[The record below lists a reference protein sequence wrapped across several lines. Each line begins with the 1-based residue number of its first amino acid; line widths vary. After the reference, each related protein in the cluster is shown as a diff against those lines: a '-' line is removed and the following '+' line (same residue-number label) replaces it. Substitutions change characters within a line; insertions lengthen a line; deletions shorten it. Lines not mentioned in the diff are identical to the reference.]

1 MSRNKK
7 KLGQRLQY
15 KFDNYIIEI
24 LAKKN
29 DHALCFLS
37 GLCIRTLNVRYND

>member
-24 LAKKN
+24 LAQKMIM
-29 DHALCFLS
+29 LCVS
-37 GLCIRTLNVRYND
+37 